1 MTVEPVRQQPLPLL
15 GSEAETRV
23 EELLRD
29 SRAAETRRAYRSDWT
44 AWLYWCDRTGNVARP
59 ADPHTLAV
67 YLAEMSALLDGYG
80 RPVYAP
86 STLARWVAGI
96 NHAHVAAGFDP
107 PGAAPVVSAA
117 LAGIRRQAQRPTH
130 RVRALTL
137 DLLRPVVAGIDLR
150 TWPAAVIGHRD
161 RLILLLGFTTAMR
174 RSELAGLR
182 VGDVVDAG
190 SEGLRVRL
198 RRSKTDQDGVG
209 AWRPVP
215 VAAAPADCPVCA
227 WMLWRRLCR
236 VAGSRITMMERV
248 LAFDPDRHVCNGF
261 REPELTGTGPRSA
274 AVPDPE
280 AAAVGPL
287 LRTCRCDGV
296 VHEAP
301 MSGSAINAVVK
312 RRVHAV
318 GLDATQ
324 FGAHSLRAGFVTQ
337 ALRGGADYAEVMR
350 QTGHTSPSMV
360 QVYARETDPLRGNA
374 VTKLGL

>member
-1 MTVEPVRQQPLPLL
+1 M
-15 GSEAETRV
+15 
-23 EELLRD
+23 
-29 SRAAETRRAYRSDWT
+29 
-44 AWLYWCDRTGNVARP
+44 
-59 ADPHTLAV
+59 
-67 YLAEMSALLDGYG
+67 
-80 RPVYAP
+80 
-86 STLARWVAGI
+86 
-96 NHAHVAAGFDP
+96 AAGFDP

-117 LAGIRRQAQRPTH
+117 LAGIRRQAQRPVH

-161 RLILLLGFTTAMR
+161 RLMLLLGFTTAMR

-182 VGDVVDAG
+182 VGDVVDDG
-190 SEGLRVRL
+190 QDGLRVRL
-198 RRSKTDQDGVG
+198 RRSKTDQEGRG

-215 VAAAPADCPVCA
+215 VARRA
-227 WMLWRRLCR
+227 RRLRR
-236 VAGSRITMMERV
+236 VRLDDLAAARAGWRGRGSRMMERV

-287 LRTCRCDGV
+287 LRTCRRDGV

-312 RRVHAV
+312 RRVHAA

-350 QTGHTSPSMV
+350 QTGHTSPTMV

>member
-1 MTVEPVRQQPLPLL
+1 MTVEPVRQQPLPLV
-15 GSEAETRV
+15 GGEAATRL
-23 EELLRD
+23 EALLLE
-29 SRAAETRRAYRSDWT
+29 STAAETRRAYRADWN

-59 ADPHTLAV
+59 ADPHILAV
-67 YLAEMSALLDGYG
+67 YLAEMSALLDAHG

-96 NHAHVAAGFDP
+96 NYGHVGAGFDP

-117 LAGIRRQAQRPTH
+117 LSGIRRQAQRPVH

-137 DLLRPVVAGIDLR
+137 DLLRAVVAGIDLR
-150 TWPAAVIGHRD
+150 TWPSAVIGHRD
-161 RLILLLGFTTAMR
+161 RLILLLGFATAMR

-198 RRSKTDQDGVG
+198 RRSKTDQEGSG
-209 AWRPVP
+209 QWRPVP
-215 VAAAPADCPVCA
+215 VASAPADCAVCA
-227 WMLWRRLCR
+227 WIIWRRLCR
-236 VAGSRITMMERV
+236 LAGSRIKTMERV
-248 LAFDPDRHVCNGF
+248 LAFDPDRHICTGF

-274 AVPDPE
+274 TMPDPGAV
-280 AAAVGPL
+280 AAEPL

-296 VHEAP
+296 VHDAP

-312 RRVHAV
+312 RRVHAA
-318 GLDATQ
+318 GLDETQ

-350 QTGHTSPSMV
+350 QTGHSSPAMV